1 MEHGVGCFTFTQ
13 GQATAEQCAGRII
26 DLAPRMMAI
35 GASQPRPFLYTFGS
49 QGGLAKVT
57 LR

>member
-13 GQATAEQCAGRII
+13 GQATAEQCAGRIVE
-26 DLAPRMMAI
+26 LAPRMMAI
-35 GASQPRPFLYTFGS
+35 GVSQPRPFLYTFGA